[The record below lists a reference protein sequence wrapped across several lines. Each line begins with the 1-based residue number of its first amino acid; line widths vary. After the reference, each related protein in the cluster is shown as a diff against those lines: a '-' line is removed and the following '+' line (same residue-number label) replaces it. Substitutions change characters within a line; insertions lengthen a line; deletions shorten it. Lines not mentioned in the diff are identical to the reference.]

1 MGKDY
6 ALSELYETDYEFDC
20 MTADQY
26 ERIRSESKKARSQLH
41 AVVPEETV
49 LKAHSDALYEL
60 VSRHMG
66 EYDSLF
72 KAALLQE
79 GVQFDGNLSIGE
91 NNGC

>member
-20 MTADQY
+20 MTDEQY
-26 ERIRSESKKARSQLH
+26 HRIRDETMKARSQLH
-41 AVVPEETV
+41 AVVPEEIV

-60 VSRHMG
+60 ISRHMG

-72 KAALLQE
+72 KAALLHE
-79 GVQFDGNLSIGE
+79 GVQFDGNLSIGQ
-91 NNGC
+91 

>member
-79 GVQFDGNLSIGE
+79 GIQFDGNLSLANE
-91 NNGC
+91 